1 MKRFALVF
9 GSAAVTLLAQ
19 ASNANSGGTSS
30 SFSVPMLGFVSSQSP
45 AQLRPILG
53 IPGSA
58 RLGNPLSLPA
68 SVTRIHVAPGQAFA
82 LVEEGPSHPLSIVS
96 LQGLA
101 LETRTLAAAPI
112 SGAMSQIDLLAFSPS
127 GRSAVTYSRQTN
139 QLQVL
144 AGLPKSP
151 RVALN
156 FESLVIP
163 APLQK
168 LAVSDDAAMVLLS
181 NDAGSVYSV
190 SRGMALSAVHYS
202 PDISALE
209 FIAHTPD
216 ALIFDRSLNAASFL
230 HDSKIKPVA
239 LGPTAAGLCQPEA
252 GVSTADGR
260 TILVA
265 CPAQHAILSVDR
277 ASGLTRVHHMSN
289 APTALNRLRAD
300 DVFLMSPPEGG
311 TYWLFVW
318 GPGGPVRF
326 FIPAARDIAQGSSN

>member
-9 GSAAVTLLAQ
+9 ASTAATLLAQ
-19 ASNANSGGTSS
+19 SSNANGRGPSS
-30 SFSVPMLGFVSSQSP
+30 NFSVPVLGFVASQSP

-58 RLGNPLSLPA
+58 RLGNPLLLPA

-82 LVEEGPSHPLSIVS
+82 LVEEGANHPLSIVS
-96 LQGLA
+96 LHRLD
-101 LETRTLAAAPI
+101 LRPRTLAAAPI
-112 SGAMSQIDLLAFSPS
+112 SGAMNQIDLLAFSPT
-127 GRSAVTYSRQTN
+127 GESAVTYSRQAN
-139 QLQVL
+139 QLRVL

-151 RVALN
+151 RVAFN
-156 FESLVIP
+156 FENLVIP
-163 APLQK
+163 APLQR
-168 LAVSDDAAMVLLS
+168 LAVSDDAGTVLLS
-181 NDAGSVYSV
+181 DEAGSVYSLT
-190 SRGMALSAVHYS
+190 RGMVLAALHFS

-209 FIAHTPD
+209 FIAHTRD

-230 HDSKIKPVA
+230 HGSDIKPVL

-252 GVSTADGR
+252 GVATADGK

-289 APTALNRLRAD
+289 APTALNRLGIG

-318 GPGGPVRF
+318 GPGGPVRS
-326 FIPAARDIAQGSSN
+326 FIAGARELARGSEN